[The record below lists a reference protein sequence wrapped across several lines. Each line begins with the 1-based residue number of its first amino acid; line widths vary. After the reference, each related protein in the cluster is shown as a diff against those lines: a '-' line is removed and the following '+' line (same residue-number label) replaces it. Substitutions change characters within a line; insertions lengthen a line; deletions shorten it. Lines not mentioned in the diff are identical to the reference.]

1 MTTFQQEFNI
11 LKNKLSEEFKNKLL
25 HLENEFNTEKRN
37 LENSANKWVSE
48 QTENISI
55 RLKST
60 EMDFKKFVF
69 FIKFNRYDKYN
80 KSFILIIFKILIKN
94 KIDQ

>member
-37 LENSANKWVSE
+37 FENSANKWVSE

-69 FIKFNRYDKYN
+69 LLNLIDIINIINRSYLLFL
-80 KSFILIIFKILIKN
+80 KS
-94 KIDQ
+94 

>member
-37 LENSANKWVSE
+37 FENSANKWVSE

-69 FIKFNRYDKYN
+69 LLNLIDMINIINRSYLLFL
-80 KSFILIIFKILIKN
+80 KS
-94 KIDQ
+94 

>member
-69 FIKFNRYDKYN
+69 LLNLIDMINIINRSYLLFLN
-80 KSFILIIFKILIKN
+80 PN
-94 KIDQ
+94 

>member
-37 LENSANKWVSE
+37 FENSANKWVSE

-69 FIKFNRYDKYN
+69 LLNLIDIINRLY
-80 KSFILIIFKILIKN
+80 L
-94 KIDQ
+94 Q

>member
-69 FIKFNRYDKYN
+69 LLNLIDMINIINRSYLLFL
-80 KSFILIIFKILIKN
+80 KS
-94 KIDQ
+94 